1 MTRPAFLLA
10 PLLTLVLVAAPAG
23 VSAQASDVHVVLG
36 PKLVKDAR
44 ALGQRDLDRLT
55 AELERTVERAV
66 AQSGRANGGRLELTL
81 TDVRPSRPTFEQ
93 MARRPG
99 LSMDSVSNGGAA
111 LEGVEIS
118 ADGTRRPVRFS
129 WYESD
134 IRWAGARATWSD
146 THRAFDL
153 FARQYAQ
160 GKR

>member
-1 MTRPAFLLA
+1 MIRPALILA
-10 PLLTLVLVAAPAG
+10 LVLAAAPAG
-23 VSAQASDVHVVLG
+23 VAAQASDVHVVLG
-36 PKLVKDAR
+36 PKLVKEAR
-44 ALGQRDLDRLT
+44 DLGQRDLDRLT

-81 TDVRPSRPTFEQ
+81 TDVRPSRPTFQQ

-99 LSMDSVSNGGAA
+99 LSMESVSNGGAA

-129 WYESD
+129 WYETD

-146 THRAFDL
+146 THRAFDI
-153 FARQYAQ
+153 FARQYAS

>member
-1 MTRPAFLLA
+1 MTRPALLLA
-10 PLLTLVLVAAPAG
+10 PLLALVLAAAPAA
-23 VSAQASDVHVVLG
+23 VSAQVSDVHVVLG
-36 PKLVKDAR
+36 PEVVKQALD
-44 ALGQRDLDRLT
+44 LGQRDLDRLT
-55 AELERTVERAV
+55 AELETTVERAV
-66 AQSGRANGGRLELTL
+66 ARSGRSHGGRLELTL

-111 LEGVEIS
+111 LEGVEIA

-129 WYESD
+129 WYEND

-146 THRAFDL
+146 THRAFDI
-153 FARQYAQ
+153 FARQYAA

>member
-1 MTRPAFLLA
+1 MTRPARFAA
-10 PLLTLVLVAAPAG
+10 PLLALALAAAPAG

-36 PKLVKDAR
+36 PKLVKEAR
-44 ALGQRDLDRLT
+44 NLGQRDLDRLT
-55 AELERTVERAV
+55 AELEQTVERAV
-66 AQSGRANGGRLELTL
+66 ARSGRANGGRLELTL

-99 LSMDSVSNGGAA
+99 LSMDSVANGGAA
-111 LEGVEIS
+111 LEGVEI
-118 ADGTRRPVRFS
+118 APDGTRRPVKFS

-134 IRWAGARATWSD
+134 IRWARARATWTD
-146 THRAFDL
+146 AHRAFDI